1 MAPVERNE
9 LAGPV
14 EPCSQ
19 SHDASPLILVD
30 HVRNAGGGAMPLQN
44 TSIKRVRRT
53 PEPFGRG
60 GVRGSSWQP
69 RQAPA
74 LPRARAR

>member
-1 MAPVERNE
+1 MAPVECNE

-44 TSIKRVRRT
+44 TSIKRCVVRQNRSA
-53 PEPFGRG
+53 GG